1 MKVIS
6 MLRCKKR
13 SLEGAKLMAIFS
25 IDLPGR
31 VKNFELPRT
40 KPLMP
45 LFETI
50 VNSIYAIEE
59 RQQNEDKIK
68 GYINIEI
75 IREPQMRVQT
85 EGIDSSIN
93 DITGFV
99 VTDNGVGF
107 DENNMKSFLQSDS
120 TYRAEKGGKG
130 VGRFAWLKAFK
141 EADIE
146 SSFIDAGEWV
156 RRKFCFTLEQNEIND
171 SLEDIEPLTDNK
183 TIVALKECL
192 APYKKNLPKKGEVIA
207 TKIMQ
212 HCFIYLMSAKCP
224 VIKVADE
231 DQTYNINEMFDE
243 RIKKESEKIEFEIG
257 NEKFSLLHTQIEDAA
272 FGASKLYL
280 YANDRMVQEINL
292 EKEIVDLDKNLFSAK
307 GYYYAGI
314 LSGKFLDENVG
325 TNRTSFDIS
334 DTAEDESEISMDDII
349 SNVAQNVQIYLSDYL
364 SEVKGKKEE
373 RVRTYIKDEA
383 PQYGH
388 LLKYMREDVEAIK
401 PYLPDSKL
409 DDELYKIKRKF
420 DNQLKKDNLD
430 IIKTLEVGATSLD
443 SYQEKFQKQ
452 FAKISEANKASLAE
466 YVAHRKV
473 ILELLKK
480 GIQSDDFGKYS
491 KEAYI
496 HNLIYPMRRTSDE
509 IEYQAHNLWLIDER
523 LAYCEYVSSDIPFD
537 NNPREDRTDVMILDK
552 PVAVSDEPNTG
563 REYET
568 IVILE
573 LKKPMRNDYTQAEN
587 PIIQM
592 LGYVDKIS
600 SNEMKDKNGR
610 LIKTGTNTQFYLYA
624 VCDITSKLRK
634 IAEDF
639 DFIETPD
646 KRGMYKY
653 HDKKRAYIEIL
664 SFDKIIDDAGKRN
677 SAQDRT
683 EEKETGTHRRLLRA
697 DRQTQ
702 AGKRKNQ
709 VRTRQPHRLRRPAST
724 GPAAPAPAG
733 RGVPWRPP
741 VRCGGAGQWP
751 APAAPA
757 PGG

>member
-1 MKVIS
+1 MKIIS
-6 MLRCKKR
+6 MLKLKKW
-13 SLEGAKLMAIFS
+13 SLEGAKLMAVFS

-59 RQQNEDKIK
+59 RQQNDDKVN

-99 VTDNGVGF
+99 VTDNGIGF

-171 SLEDIEPLTDNK
+171 SLEDIDPLTDNK

-243 RIKKESEKIEFEIG
+243 RIKKESEKIEFKIG
-257 NEKFSLLHTQIEDAA
+257 NENFSLLHTQIEDAA

-280 YANDRMVQEINL
+280 YANDRMVQEVNL

-334 DTAEDESEISMDDII
+334 DTAEDGSEISMDDII
-349 SNVAQNVQIYLSDYL
+349 SNVAKNVQIYLADYL

-373 RVRTYIKDEA
+373 RVRSYIKDEA

-420 DNQLKKDNLD
+420 DNQLKKDNQD

-523 LAYCEYVSSDIPFD
+523 LQ
-537 NNPREDRTDVMILDK
+537 VMGCRRK
-552 PVAVSDEPNTG
+552 GT
-563 REYET
+563 Y
-568 IVILE
+568 
-573 LKKPMRNDYTQAEN
+573 
-587 PIIQM
+587 IIC
-592 LGYVDKIS
+592 
-600 SNEMKDKNGR
+600 
-610 LIKTGTNTQFYLYA
+610 F
-624 VCDITSKLRK
+624 
-634 IAEDF
+634 
-639 DFIETPD
+639 
-646 KRGMYKY
+646 
-653 HDKKRAYIEIL
+653 
-664 SFDKIIDDAGKRN
+664 
-677 SAQDRT
+677 
-683 EEKETGTHRRLLRA
+683 
-697 DRQTQ
+697 
-702 AGKRKNQ
+702 
-709 VRTRQPHRLRRPAST
+709 
-724 GPAAPAPAG
+724 
-733 RGVPWRPP
+733 
-741 VRCGGAGQWP
+741 
-751 APAAPA
+751 
-757 PGG
+757 

>member
-1 MKVIS
+1 MRILGNFGNIEHIQEKNQE
-6 MLRCKKR
+6 LWNE
-13 SLEGAKLMAIFS
+13 EGAEIMAVFS

-59 RQQNEDKIK
+59 RQQIENDVD
-68 GYINIEI
+68 GYINIQI
-75 IREPQMRVQT
+75 VREAQMRVQT

-99 VTDNGVGF
+99 VTDNGIGF

-130 VGRFAWLKAFK
+130 VGRFTWLKAFK
-141 EADIE
+141 SAKIE
-146 SSFIDAGEWV
+146 SSFKEEEDWV
-156 RRKFCFTLEQNEIND
+156 QRKFSFSLEEKEIND
-171 SLEDIEPLTDNK
+171 SLVDIEPQQDNK
-183 TIVALKECL
+183 TVVSLEECL
-192 APYKKNLPKKGEVIA
+192 LPYKKNLPKKGEVIA

-212 HCFIYLMSAKCP
+212 HCFIYLMSSKCP
-224 VIKVADE
+224 KIKVLDD
-231 DQTYNINEMFDE
+231 DQIYYINVMFDE
-243 RIKKESEKIEFEIG
+243 RIKKEAEKVEFKIGTEI
-257 NEKFSLLHTQIEDAA
+257 FSLLHTQIEDAS
-272 FGASKLYL
+272 FGASKIFL

-292 EKEIVDLDKNLFSAK
+292 EKEIVDLDKNLYSEK
-307 GYYYAGI
+307 GYFYAGI

-325 TNRTSFDIS
+325 TNRTSFDIVDS
-334 DTAEDESEISMDDII
+334 TNDTSEIGMNQII
-349 SNVAQNVQIYLSDYL
+349 LKASESVQEYLVDYL
-364 SEVKGKKEE
+364 SEVKEKKEE
-373 RVRTYIKDEA
+373 RVRKYIKTDA

-388 LLKYMREDVEAIK
+388 LLKYMPEDVAAIK
-401 PYLPDSKL
+401 PYLPESKL
-409 DDELYKIKRKF
+409 DDELYKIKRRF
-420 DNQLKKDNLD
+420 DTQLKRDNEE
-430 IIKTLEVGATSLD
+430 IIKTLDVGAANLD
-443 SYQEKFQKQ
+443 SYKEKFQQQ
-452 FAKISEANKASLAE
+452 FVKISEANKASLAE
-466 YVAHRKV
+466 YVAHRKI

-509 IEYQAHNLWLIDER
+509 IEYQAHNLWLKDER
-523 LAYCEYVSSDIPFD
+523 LAYCDYISSDIPFD
-537 NNPREDRTDVMILDK
+537 NNPKEDRTDVMILDK

-610 LIKTGTNTQFYLYA
+610 IIKTGENTQFYLYA
-624 VCDITSKLRK
+624 VCDITSKLKK
-634 IAEDF
+634 IAEDY

-653 HDKKRAYIEIL
+653 HEKKRSYIEIL

-677 SAQDRT
+677 RILF
-683 EEKETGTHRRLLRA
+683 EKLGI
-697 DRQTQ
+697 
-702 AGKRKNQ
+702 
-709 VRTRQPHRLRRPAST
+709 
-724 GPAAPAPAG
+724 
-733 RGVPWRPP
+733 
-741 VRCGGAGQWP
+741 
-751 APAAPA
+751 
-757 PGG
+757 

>member
-1 MKVIS
+1 MKIIS
-6 MLRCKKR
+6 MLKLKKW
-13 SLEGAKLMAIFS
+13 SLEGAKLMAVFS

-59 RQQNEDKIK
+59 RQQNDDKVN

-99 VTDNGVGF
+99 VTDNGIGF

-171 SLEDIEPLTDNK
+171 SLEDIDPLTDNK

-192 APYKKNLPKKGEVIA
+192 SPYKKNLPKKGEVIA

-243 RIKKESEKIEFEIG
+243 RIKKESEKIEFKIG
-257 NEKFSLLHTQIEDAA
+257 NENFSLLHTQIEDAA

-280 YANDRMVQEINL
+280 YANDRMVQEVNL

-314 LSGKFLDENVG
+314 LSGKFFDENVG

-334 DTAEDESEISMDDII
+334 DTAEDGSEISMDDII
-349 SNVAQNVQIYLSDYL
+349 SNVAENVQIYLADYL

-373 RVRTYIKDEA
+373 RVRSYIKDEA

-420 DNQLKKDNLD
+420 DNQLKKDNQD

-480 GIQSDDFGKYS
+480 GIQSNDFGKYS

-496 HNLIYPMRRTSDE
+496 HNLIYPMRRTSDVPLLCPWFW
-509 IEYQAHNLWLIDER
+509 NRER
-523 LAYCEYVSSDIPFD
+523 S
-537 NNPREDRTDVMILDK
+537 
-552 PVAVSDEPNTG
+552 
-563 REYET
+563 
-568 IVILE
+568 
-573 LKKPMRNDYTQAEN
+573 TQ
-587 PIIQM
+587 
-592 LGYVDKIS
+592 K
-600 SNEMKDKNGR
+600 
-610 LIKTGTNTQFYLYA
+610 
-624 VCDITSKLRK
+624 
-634 IAEDF
+634 
-639 DFIETPD
+639 
-646 KRGMYKY
+646 
-653 HDKKRAYIEIL
+653 
-664 SFDKIIDDAGKRN
+664 
-677 SAQDRT
+677 
-683 EEKETGTHRRLLRA
+683 
-697 DRQTQ
+697 
-702 AGKRKNQ
+702 
-709 VRTRQPHRLRRPAST
+709 
-724 GPAAPAPAG
+724 
-733 RGVPWRPP
+733 
-741 VRCGGAGQWP
+741 
-751 APAAPA
+751 
-757 PGG
+757 

>member
-1 MKVIS
+1 MRIIGNFGNIEHIQEKNQE
-6 MLRCKKR
+6 LWNE
-13 SLEGAKLMAIFS
+13 EGAEIMAVFS

-59 RQQNEDKIK
+59 RQQIENDVD
-68 GYINIEI
+68 GYINIQI
-75 IREPQMRVQT
+75 VREAQMRVQT

-99 VTDNGVGF
+99 VTDNGIGF

-130 VGRFAWLKAFK
+130 VGRFTWLKAFK
-141 EADIE
+141 SAKIE
-146 SSFIDAGEWV
+146 SSFKEEEDWV
-156 RRKFCFTLEQNEIND
+156 QRKFSFSLEEKEIND
-171 SLEDIEPLTDNK
+171 SLVDIEPQQDNK
-183 TIVALKECL
+183 TVVSLEECL
-192 APYKKNLPKKGEVIA
+192 LPYKKNLPKKGEVIA

-212 HCFIYLMSAKCP
+212 HCFIYLMSSKCP
-224 VIKVADE
+224 KIKVLDD
-231 DQTYNINEMFDE
+231 DQIYYINVMFDE
-243 RIKKESEKIEFEIG
+243 RIKKEAEKVEFKIGTEI
-257 NEKFSLLHTQIEDAA
+257 FSLLHTQIEDAS
-272 FGASKLYL
+272 FGASKIFL

-292 EKEIVDLDKNLFSAK
+292 EKEIVDLDKNLYSEK
-307 GYYYAGI
+307 GYFYAGI

-325 TNRTSFDIS
+325 TNRTSFDIVDS
-334 DTAEDESEISMDDII
+334 TNDTSEIGMNQII
-349 SNVAQNVQIYLSDYL
+349 LKASESVQEYLVDYL
-364 SEVKGKKEE
+364 SEVKEKKEE
-373 RVRTYIKDEA
+373 RVRKYIKTDA

-388 LLKYMREDVEAIK
+388 LLKYMPEDVAAIK
-401 PYLPDSKL
+401 PYLPESKL
-409 DDELYKIKRKF
+409 DDELYKIKRRF
-420 DNQLKKDNLD
+420 DTQLKRDNEE
-430 IIKTLEVGATSLD
+430 IIKTLDVGAANLD
-443 SYQEKFQKQ
+443 SYKEKFQQQ
-452 FAKISEANKASLAE
+452 FVKISEANKASLAE
-466 YVAHRKV
+466 YVAHRKI

-523 LAYCEYVSSDIPFD
+523 LAYCDYISSDIPFD
-537 NNPREDRTDVMILDK
+537 NNPKEDRTDVMILDK

-610 LIKTGTNTQFYLYA
+610 IIKTGENT
-624 VCDITSKLRK
+624 
-634 IAEDF
+634 
-639 DFIETPD
+639 
-646 KRGMYKY
+646 
-653 HDKKRAYIEIL
+653 
-664 SFDKIIDDAGKRN
+664 
-677 SAQDRT
+677 
-683 EEKETGTHRRLLRA
+683 
-697 DRQTQ
+697 
-702 AGKRKNQ
+702 
-709 VRTRQPHRLRRPAST
+709 
-724 GPAAPAPAG
+724 
-733 RGVPWRPP
+733 
-741 VRCGGAGQWP
+741 
-751 APAAPA
+751 
-757 PGG
+757 

>member
-1 MKVIS
+1 MPDAYDHIT
-6 MLRCKKR
+6 
-13 SLEGAKLMAIFS
+13 LMC
-25 IDLPGR
+25 R
-31 VKNFELPRT
+31 
-40 KPLMP
+40 
-45 LFETI
+45 
-50 VNSIYAIEE
+50 
-59 RQQNEDKIK
+59 
-68 GYINIEI
+68 
-75 IREPQMRVQT
+75 
-85 EGIDSSIN
+85 
-93 DITGFV
+93 
-99 VTDNGVGF
+99 
-107 DENNMKSFLQSDS
+107 
-120 TYRAEKGGKG
+120 
-130 VGRFAWLKAFK
+130 LKATQARNKELESGERYIQLKELHQKEYRLYEHKIRKLESAIADAHK
-141 EADIE
+141 EAIR
-146 SSFIDAGEWV
+146 V
-156 RRKFCFTLEQNEIND
+156 RNYWFQV
-171 SLEDIEPLTDNK
+171 LEDIL
-183 TIVALKECL
+183 L
-192 APYKKNLPKKGEVIA
+192 
-207 TKIMQ
+207 
-212 HCFIYLMSAKCP
+212 
-224 VIKVADE
+224 
-231 DQTYNINEMFDE
+231 
-243 RIKKESEKIEFEIG
+243 EFESMQKKAAQELQEM
-257 NEKFSLLHTQIEDAA
+257 EKRTLLA
-272 FGASKLYL
+272 
-280 YANDRMVQEINL
+280 
-292 EKEIVDLDKNLFSAK
+292 EKQRGE
-307 GYYYAGI
+307 
-314 LSGKFLDENVG
+314 FLDENVG
-325 TNRTSFDIS
+325 TNRTSFEIS

-349 SNVAQNVQIYLSDYL
+349 SNVAQNVQIYLADYL

-420 DNQLKKDNLD
+420 DNQLKKDNQD
-430 IIKTLEVGATSLD
+430 IIKTLEVGAISLD

-509 IEYQAHNLWLIDER
+509 IEYQAHSLWLIDER

-537 NNPREDRTDVMILDK
+537 NNPKEDRTDVMILDK

-677 SAQDRT
+677 RILF
-683 EEKETGTHRRLLRA
+683 EKLGI
-697 DRQTQ
+697 
-702 AGKRKNQ
+702 
-709 VRTRQPHRLRRPAST
+709 
-724 GPAAPAPAG
+724 
-733 RGVPWRPP
+733 
-741 VRCGGAGQWP
+741 
-751 APAAPA
+751 
-757 PGG
+757 

>member
-1 MKVIS
+1 MRIIGNFGNIEHIQEKNQE
-6 MLRCKKR
+6 LWNE
-13 SLEGAKLMAIFS
+13 EGAEIMAVFS

-59 RQQNEDKIK
+59 RQQIENDVD
-68 GYINIEI
+68 GYINIQI
-75 IREPQMRVQT
+75 VREAQMRVQT

-99 VTDNGVGF
+99 VTDNGIGF

-130 VGRFAWLKAFK
+130 VGRFTWLKAFK
-141 EADIE
+141 SAKIE
-146 SSFIDAGEWV
+146 SSFKEEEDWV
-156 RRKFCFTLEQNEIND
+156 QRKFSFSLEEKEIND
-171 SLEDIEPLTDNK
+171 SLVDIEPQQDNK
-183 TIVALKECL
+183 TVVSLEECL
-192 APYKKNLPKKGEVIA
+192 LPYKKNLPKKGEVIA

-212 HCFIYLMSAKCP
+212 HCFIYLMSSKCP
-224 VIKVADE
+224 KIKVLDD
-231 DQTYNINEMFDE
+231 DQIYYINVMFDE
-243 RIKKESEKIEFEIG
+243 RIKKEAEKVEFKIGTEI
-257 NEKFSLLHTQIEDAA
+257 FSLLHTQIEDAS
-272 FGASKLYL
+272 FGASKIFL

-292 EKEIVDLDKNLFSAK
+292 EKEIVDLDKNLYSEK
-307 GYYYAGI
+307 GYFYAGI

-325 TNRTSFDIS
+325 TNRTSFDIVDS
-334 DTAEDESEISMDDII
+334 TNDTSEIGMNQII
-349 SNVAQNVQIYLSDYL
+349 LKASESVEEYLVDYL
-364 SEVKGKKEE
+364 SEVKEKKEE
-373 RVRTYIKDEA
+373 RVRKYIKTDA

-388 LLKYMREDVEAIK
+388 LLKYMPEDVAAIK
-401 PYLPDSKL
+401 PYLPESKL
-409 DDELYKIKRKF
+409 DDELYKIKRRF
-420 DNQLKKDNLD
+420 DTQLKRDNEE
-430 IIKTLEVGATSLD
+430 IIKTLDVGAANLD
-443 SYQEKFQKQ
+443 SYKEKFQQQ
-452 FAKISEANKASLAE
+452 FVKISEANKASLAE
-466 YVAHRKV
+466 YVAHRKI

-523 LAYCEYVSSDIPFD
+523 LAYCDYISSDIPFD
-537 NNPREDRTDVMILDK
+537 NNPKEDRTDVMILDK

-610 LIKTGTNTQFYLYA
+610 IIKTGENTQFYLYA
-624 VCDITSKLRK
+624 VCDITSKLKK
-634 IAEDF
+634 IAEDY

-653 HDKKRAYIEIL
+653 HEKKRSYIEIL

-677 SAQDRT
+677 RILF
-683 EEKETGTHRRLLRA
+683 EKLGI
-697 DRQTQ
+697 
-702 AGKRKNQ
+702 
-709 VRTRQPHRLRRPAST
+709 
-724 GPAAPAPAG
+724 
-733 RGVPWRPP
+733 
-741 VRCGGAGQWP
+741 
-751 APAAPA
+751 
-757 PGG
+757 

>member
-1 MKVIS
+1 MRIIGNFGNIEHIQEKNQE
-6 MLRCKKR
+6 LWNE
-13 SLEGAKLMAIFS
+13 EGAEIMAVFS

-59 RQQNEDKIK
+59 RQQIENDVD
-68 GYINIEI
+68 GYINIQI
-75 IREPQMRVQT
+75 VREAQMRVQT

-99 VTDNGVGF
+99 VTDNGIGF

-130 VGRFAWLKAFK
+130 VGRFTWLKAFK
-141 EADIE
+141 SAKIE
-146 SSFIDAGEWV
+146 SSFKEEEDWV
-156 RRKFCFTLEQNEIND
+156 QRKFSFSLEEKEIND
-171 SLEDIEPLTDNK
+171 SLVDIEPQQDNK
-183 TIVALKECL
+183 TVVSLEECL
-192 APYKKNLPKKGEVIA
+192 LPYKKNLPKKGEVIA

-212 HCFIYLMSAKCP
+212 HCFIYLMSSKCP
-224 VIKVADE
+224 KIKVLDD
-231 DQTYNINEMFDE
+231 DQIYYINVMFDE
-243 RIKKESEKIEFEIG
+243 RIKKEAEKVEFKIGTEI
-257 NEKFSLLHTQIEDAA
+257 FSLLHTQIEDAS
-272 FGASKLYL
+272 FGASKIFL

-292 EKEIVDLDKNLFSAK
+292 EKEIVDLDKNLYSEK
-307 GYYYAGI
+307 GYFYAGI

-325 TNRTSFDIS
+325 TNRTSFDIVDS
-334 DTAEDESEISMDDII
+334 TNDTSEIGMNQII
-349 SNVAQNVQIYLSDYL
+349 LKASESVQEYLVDYL
-364 SEVKGKKEE
+364 SEVKEKKEE
-373 RVRTYIKDEA
+373 RVRKYIKTDA

-388 LLKYMREDVEAIK
+388 LLKYMPEDVAAIK
-401 PYLPDSKL
+401 PYLPESKL
-409 DDELYKIKRKF
+409 DDELYKIKRRF
-420 DNQLKKDNLD
+420 DTQLKRDNEE
-430 IIKTLEVGATSLD
+430 IIKTLDVGAANLD
-443 SYQEKFQKQ
+443 SYKEKFQQQ
-452 FAKISEANKASLAE
+452 FVKISEANKASLAE
-466 YVAHRKV
+466 YVAHRKI

-523 LAYCEYVSSDIPFD
+523 LAYCDYISSDIPFD
-537 NNPREDRTDVMILDK
+537 NNPKEDRTDVMILDK

-568 IVILE
+568 IVIPE

-610 LIKTGTNTQFYLYA
+610 IIKTGENTQFYLYA
-624 VCDITSKLRK
+624 VCDITSKLKK
-634 IAEDF
+634 IAEDY

-653 HDKKRAYIEIL
+653 HEKKRSYIEIL

-677 SAQDRT
+677 RILF
-683 EEKETGTHRRLLRA
+683 EKLGI
-697 DRQTQ
+697 
-702 AGKRKNQ
+702 
-709 VRTRQPHRLRRPAST
+709 
-724 GPAAPAPAG
+724 
-733 RGVPWRPP
+733 
-741 VRCGGAGQWP
+741 
-751 APAAPA
+751 
-757 PGG
+757 

>member
-1 MKVIS
+1 MFRNEK
-6 MLRCKKR
+6 
-13 SLEGAKLMAIFS
+13 GASQVAVFS

-59 RQQNEDKIK
+59 RQQIENDVD
-68 GYINIEI
+68 GYINIQI
-75 IREPQMRVQT
+75 VREDQMRVQT

-99 VTDNGVGF
+99 VTDNGIGF

-130 VGRFAWLKAFK
+130 VGRFTWLKAFK
-141 EADIE
+141 SAKIE
-146 SSFIDAGEWV
+146 SSFKEEEDWV
-156 RRKFCFTLEQNEIND
+156 QRKFSFSLEEKEIND
-171 SLEDIEPLTDNK
+171 TLVDIEPQQDNK
-183 TIVALKECL
+183 TVVSLEECL
-192 APYKKNLPKKGEVIA
+192 LPYKKNLPKKGEVIA

-212 HCFIYLMSAKCP
+212 HCFIYLMSSKCP
-224 VIKVADE
+224 KIKVVDD
-231 DQTYNINEMFDE
+231 DQTYYINVMFDE
-243 RIKKESEKIEFEIG
+243 RIKKEAEKVEFKIG
-257 NEKFSLLHTQIEDAA
+257 TESFSLLHTQIEDAS
-272 FGASKLYL
+272 FGASKIFL
-280 YANDRMVQEINL
+280 YANERMVQEINL
-292 EKEIVDLDKNLFSAK
+292 EKEIIDLDKNLYSEK
-307 GYYYAGI
+307 GYFYAGI

-325 TNRTSFDIS
+325 TNRTSFDIVATT
-334 DTAEDESEISMDDII
+334 DDDSEISMNEII
-349 SNVAQNVQIYLSDYL
+349 LNASESVQEYLMDYL

-373 RVRTYIKDEA
+373 RVRKYIKNEA

-388 LLKYMREDVEAIK
+388 LLKYMPEDVAAIK
-401 PYLPDSKL
+401 PYLPESKL
-409 DDELYKIKRKF
+409 DDELYKIKRRF
-420 DNQLKKDNLD
+420 DTQLKRDNAD
-430 IIKTLEVGATSLD
+430 IIKTLDVGAACLD
-443 SYQEKFQKQ
+443 SYKEKFQRQ
-452 FAKISEANKASLAE
+452 FVKISEANKASLAE

-523 LAYCEYVSSDIPFD
+523 LAYCDYISSDIPFD
-537 NNPREDRTDVMILDK
+537 NNPKEDRTDVMILDK

-610 LIKTGTNTQFYLYA
+610 IIMTGKNTQFYLYA
-624 VCDITSKLRK
+624 VCDITPKLKK
-634 IAEDF
+634 IAEDY
-639 DFIETPD
+639 DFVETPD
-646 KRGMYKY
+646 KRGRYKY

-664 SFDKIIDDAGKRN
+664 SFDKIIDDASKRN
-677 SAQDRT
+677 RILFD
-683 EEKETGTHRRLLRA
+683 KLGI
-697 DRQTQ
+697 
-702 AGKRKNQ
+702 
-709 VRTRQPHRLRRPAST
+709 
-724 GPAAPAPAG
+724 
-733 RGVPWRPP
+733 
-741 VRCGGAGQWP
+741 
-751 APAAPA
+751 
-757 PGG
+757 

>member
-1 MKVIS
+1 MRIIGNFGNIEHIQEKNQE
-6 MLRCKKR
+6 LWNE
-13 SLEGAKLMAIFS
+13 EGAEIMAVFS

-45 LFETI
+45 LFEII

-59 RQQNEDKIK
+59 RQQIENDVD
-68 GYINIEI
+68 GYINIQI
-75 IREPQMRVQT
+75 VREAQMRVQT

-99 VTDNGVGF
+99 VTDNGIGF

-130 VGRFAWLKAFK
+130 VGRFTWLKAFK
-141 EADIE
+141 SAKIE
-146 SSFIDAGEWV
+146 SSFKEEEDWV
-156 RRKFCFTLEQNEIND
+156 QRKFSFSLEEKEIND
-171 SLEDIEPLTDNK
+171 SLVDIEPQQDNK
-183 TIVALKECL
+183 TVVSLEECL
-192 APYKKNLPKKGEVIA
+192 LPYKKNLPKKGEVIA

-212 HCFIYLMSAKCP
+212 HCFIYLMSSKCP
-224 VIKVADE
+224 KIKVLDD
-231 DQTYNINEMFDE
+231 DQIYYINVMFDE
-243 RIKKESEKIEFEIG
+243 RIKKEAEKVEFKIGTEI
-257 NEKFSLLHTQIEDAA
+257 FSLLHTQIEDAS
-272 FGASKLYL
+272 FGASKIFL

-292 EKEIVDLDKNLFSAK
+292 EKEIVDLDKNLYSEK
-307 GYYYAGI
+307 GYFYAGI

-325 TNRTSFDIS
+325 TNRTSFDIVDS
-334 DTAEDESEISMDDII
+334 TNDTSEIGMNQII
-349 SNVAQNVQIYLSDYL
+349 LKASESVQEYLVDYL
-364 SEVKGKKEE
+364 SEVKEKKEE
-373 RVRTYIKDEA
+373 RVRKYIKTDA

-388 LLKYMREDVEAIK
+388 LLKYMPEDVAAIK
-401 PYLPDSKL
+401 PYLPESKL
-409 DDELYKIKRKF
+409 DDELYKIKRRF
-420 DNQLKKDNLD
+420 DTQLKRDNEE
-430 IIKTLEVGATSLD
+430 IIKTLDVGAANLD
-443 SYQEKFQKQ
+443 SYKEKFQQQ
-452 FAKISEANKASLAE
+452 FVKISEANKASLAE
-466 YVAHRKV
+466 YVAHRKI

-523 LAYCEYVSSDIPFD
+523 LAYCDYISSDIPFD
-537 NNPREDRTDVMILDK
+537 NNPKEDRTDVMILDK

-610 LIKTGTNTQFYLYA
+610 IIKTGENTQFYLYA
-624 VCDITSKLRK
+624 VCDITSKLKK
-634 IAEDF
+634 IAEDY

-653 HDKKRAYIEIL
+653 HEKKRSYIEIL

-677 SAQDRT
+677 RILF
-683 EEKETGTHRRLLRA
+683 EKLGI
-697 DRQTQ
+697 
-702 AGKRKNQ
+702 
-709 VRTRQPHRLRRPAST
+709 
-724 GPAAPAPAG
+724 
-733 RGVPWRPP
+733 
-741 VRCGGAGQWP
+741 
-751 APAAPA
+751 
-757 PGG
+757 

>member
-1 MKVIS
+1 MRIIKNSGKMKIIS
-6 MLRCKKR
+6 MLKLKKW
-13 SLEGAKLMAIFS
+13 SLEGAKLMAVFS

-59 RQQNEDKIK
+59 RQQNDDKVN

-99 VTDNGVGF
+99 VTDNGIGF

-171 SLEDIEPLTDNK
+171 SLEDIDPLTDNK

-243 RIKKESEKIEFEIG
+243 RIKKESEKIEFKIG
-257 NEKFSLLHTQIEDAA
+257 NENFSLLHTQIEDAA

-280 YANDRMVQEINL
+280 YANDRMVQEVNL

-334 DTAEDESEISMDDII
+334 DTAEDGSEISMDDII
-349 SNVAQNVQIYLSDYL
+349 SNVAENVQIYLADYL

-373 RVRTYIKDEA
+373 RVRSYIKDEA

-420 DNQLKKDNLD
+420 DNQLKKDNQD

-523 LAYCEYVSSDIPFD
+523 LAYCEYV
-537 NNPREDRTDVMILDK
+537 L
-552 PVAVSDEPNTG
+552 
-563 REYET
+563 
-568 IVILE
+568 
-573 LKKPMRNDYTQAEN
+573 
-587 PIIQM
+587 
-592 LGYVDKIS
+592 
-600 SNEMKDKNGR
+600 
-610 LIKTGTNTQFYLYA
+610 
-624 VCDITSKLRK
+624 
-634 IAEDF
+634 
-639 DFIETPD
+639 
-646 KRGMYKY
+646 
-653 HDKKRAYIEIL
+653 
-664 SFDKIIDDAGKRN
+664 
-677 SAQDRT
+677 
-683 EEKETGTHRRLLRA
+683 
-697 DRQTQ
+697 
-702 AGKRKNQ
+702 
-709 VRTRQPHRLRRPAST
+709 
-724 GPAAPAPAG
+724 
-733 RGVPWRPP
+733 
-741 VRCGGAGQWP
+741 
-751 APAAPA
+751 
-757 PGG
+757 